1 MTNDQIF
8 VKTALTAW
16 DQWSGRAIKLFDS
29 LSDEQML
36 TPIVPGKNRPVYL
49 LGHLLVVN
57 ESMIPQLRLGEPD
70 HANLREAFVTQP
82 DNPSA
87 EIPTVPELRQFWKT
101 SNDRLNALF
110 QELSPA
116 QWLERHSSISEED
129 FVNEPQ
135 RNRLAILLS
144 RTAHNSYHVGQ
155 LLLFKK

>member
-16 DQWSGRAIKLFDS
+16 NQWASRATKLFDS
-29 LSDEQML
+29 LTDEQML

-49 LGHLLVVN
+49 LGHVLVVN
-57 ESMIPQLRLGEPD
+57 DSMIPQLRLGDPD

-82 DNPSA
+82 DNSA
-87 EIPTVPELRQFWKT
+87 TAIPTVSELREFWKA
-101 SNDRLNALF
+101 SNARLTALF
-110 QELSPA
+110 EELTPA
-116 QWLERHSSISEED
+116 QWLERHSAISEED
-129 FVNEPQ
+129 FVNEPH

-144 RTAHNSYHVGQ
+144 RTSHNSYHVGQ